1 MVTDPHLLPLHLRG
15 IKPAEFVKPV
25 RNRARF
31 DEIVSMYREI
41 TRWNCANVRYLQH
54 LLHRMENLLKQEG
67 LSIEYFVN
75 FRQLP
80 TYPFPPELREKG
92 VVAVDVASMALVWID
107 GKSKIVHV
115 SDLLNETGETLD
127 GTN

>member
-1 MVTDPHLLPLHLRG
+1 MD
-15 IKPAEFVKPV
+15 
-25 RNRARF
+25 
-31 DEIVSMYREI
+31 
-41 TRWNCANVRYLQH
+41 
-54 LLHRMENLLKQEG
+54 NLLKLEG
-67 LSIEYFVN
+67 LSIAYFVN

-92 VVAVDVASMALVWID
+92 VVAVDVTGMALVCVD

-127 GTN
+127 DTN

>member
-1 MVTDPHLLPLHLRG
+1 MVTDPHLLPPHLRG

-25 RNRARF
+25 RNRVRF

-41 TRWNCANVRYLQH
+41 TRWNCANAKYLQH
-54 LLHRMENLLKQEG
+54 LLHRMEYLLKQ
-67 LSIEYFVN
+67 
-75 FRQLP
+75 
-80 TYPFPPELREKG
+80 G

-127 GTN
+127 DTN

>member
-1 MVTDPHLLPLHLRG
+1 MADGNHLRSN
-15 IKPAEFVKPV
+15 KQ
-25 RNRARF
+25 RAHDFSRGA
-31 DEIVSMYREI
+31 V
-41 TRWNCANVRYLQH
+41 
-54 LLHRMENLLKQEG
+54 
-67 LSIEYFVN
+67 
-75 FRQLP
+75 

-127 GTN
+127 DTN